1 MNTFHEKPCFA
12 CVLDHKPGFL
22 LGGILYR
29 IFKRFHFDESIVE
42 ELKRLRRQGTIVY
55 AMKYPGRLDYLLY
68 HYRYRTS
75 RLPYPKIAFG
85 LNMLWVLPLKQ
96 ILRVLT
102 FHIKYLFKKKK
113 LPSPYKTGFFKEAV
127 MNGTT
132 CLLPLIDPKGFARRF
147 IYLEK
152 DALQF
157 LLETQKELE
166 RPIYIVPQLVLYKKT
181 PEKEQPTLMDIFFG
195 YQDNPGVFRKIGMFL
210 RHHRH
215 AFIDFGKPLDLK
227 AYLEGEVDGRP
238 LEEMTREVRQ
248 VLIDRIDV
256 QKRVILGP
264 VMKTREQLKERVLDD
279 PGVIRT
285 IESMAEDNPRRIQ
298 QLRKKAGAYFD
309 EIAADYNIAYIQFFQ
324 IALTWLWN
332 KLFQGIDVLPSEI
345 AMVREWVRK
354 GPTIYVPSHKSH
366 IDYLVLNYVLYL
378 NHMHV
383 PRIAAGKNLSFWP
396 MGHIFRKSGAFFIR
410 RSFRGAKLYTAVFE
424 RYIKALLEEG
434 HPLEFFIEGGR
445 SRSGKLILPK
455 LGFLSILLQA
465 QKEGFSEDLI
475 FVPAS
480 ITYDRILEEK
490 AYLKELSG
498 GKKEKESFRQFM
510 KARHFLSRKY
520 GRIYIRFGQPLSLNE
535 YLARH
540 EVPRDE
546 AAQELAFHL
555 IKSIN
560 KATLVTPLALIATA
574 VLTKHRRGF
583 YEKELMGTA
592 EILLRFLK
600 NHGIPMSAALEPLDK
615 AVGETISY
623 LIKNRV
629 MNILEDIGGEEIF
642 YYVEEEKKPE
652 LEYYKNSII
661 HCFIPHAFV
670 ALSLL
675 RGKEEVVP
683 EQQILSDYAFMK
695 NLFKN
700 EFIFEEMPD
709 IQEEV
714 SKLTRF
720 FQDADYIERDTANGG
735 YRVTRIGFEELPI
748 WAALPKTF
756 IESYWIAAQA
766 FIRKG
771 DKSLKQEDLLKNMN
785 YLGLRYHK
793 LGLIEHRES
802 INQLSFKNAL
812 RYIQKEVTEVREISP
827 DSSREKLSRLGERLY
842 ELSHY
847 RF

>member
-1 MNTFHEKPCFA
+1 
-12 CVLDHKPGFL
+12 
-22 LGGILYR
+22 
-29 IFKRFHFDESIVE
+29 
-42 ELKRLRRQGTIVY
+42 
-55 AMKYPGRLDYLLY
+55 
-68 HYRYRTS
+68 
-75 RLPYPKIAFG
+75 
-85 LNMLWVLPLKQ
+85 
-96 ILRVLT
+96 
-102 FHIKYLFKKKK
+102 
-113 LPSPYKTGFFKEAV
+113 
-127 MNGTT
+127 
-132 CLLPLIDPKGFARRF
+132 
-147 IYLEK
+147 
-152 DALQF
+152 
-157 LLETQKELE
+157 
-166 RPIYIVPQLVLYKKT
+166 
-181 PEKEQPTLMDIFFG
+181 
-195 YQDNPGVFRKIGMFL
+195 
-210 RHHRH
+210 
-215 AFIDFGKPLDLK
+215 
-227 AYLEGEVDGRP
+227 
-238 LEEMTREVRQ
+238 
-248 VLIDRIDV
+248 
-256 QKRVILGP
+256 
-264 VMKTREQLKERVLDD
+264 
-279 PGVIRT
+279 
-285 IESMAEDNPRRIQ
+285 
-298 QLRKKAGAYFD
+298 
-309 EIAADYNIAYIQFFQ
+309 
-324 IALTWLWN
+324 
-332 KLFQGIDVLPSEI
+332 
-345 AMVREWVRK
+345 
-354 GPTIYVPSHKSH
+354 
-366 IDYLVLNYVLYL
+366 
-378 NHMHV
+378 MHV

-540 EVPRDE
+540 EVPREE